1 MNQHCWQKHF
11 VAAMAKHLPPSASKL
26 RLIDLDGRAGALLAK
41 RRGDLEILSLA
52 PENLHQLST
61 PWSSVDAVVGLDV
74 ELGAHLLA
82 HVDELLR
89 PGGRFI
95 AVLPRGQVNQAWVHL
110 LEGHGFIRILVE
122 AAVDDLGVLIRG
134 EKPHS
139 TSKTL
144 ERIQDVAREDADL
157 LNLDEYRGRYLHLL
171 IRQSPNKPI
180 WQLNAKE
187 KIAWRALALQGGNRT
202 AFVAF
207 SSLPKAV
214 GFLQPAVLAGVV
226 SDVNK
231 VGKFAKEIAE
241 SWPSDLVL
249 NPTLESIQ
257 DKSLIWLSVD
267 PETAA
272 VPDE

>member
-1 MNQHCWQKHF
+1 MNQQCWQKHF

-26 RLIDLDGRAGALLAK
+26 RLIDLGGQVGALLAQ
-41 RRGDLEILSLA
+41 RRDDLEILSLA
-52 PENLHQLST
+52 PEDLHQLSA
-61 PWSSVDAVVGLDV
+61 PWSKVDAVVGLDV
-74 ELGAHLLA
+74 KPGAYLLA
-82 HVDELLR
+82 HVCALLR

-95 AVLPRGQVNQAWVHL
+95 AVLPREQVNQAWVHL

-139 TSKTL
+139 TGDTL

-171 IRQSPNKPI
+171 IRQSPNKPV
-180 WQLNAKE
+180 WQLEARE
-187 KIAWRALALQGGNRT
+187 KIAWHALAFGGENGT
-202 AFVAF
+202 AFLTF

-226 SDVNK
+226 RDVNK
-231 VGKFAKEIAE
+231 VGKFAKETAR
-241 SWPSDLVL
+241 SWPSGLVL

-257 DKSLIWLSVD
+257 DKSLTWLGVD
-267 PETAA
+267 PESAA
-272 VPDE
+272 ASDE